1 MLESFLIIV
10 FVILLLAIPI
20 IQSLSNAVKQS
31 KRVYADISSVSTTAS
46 TAISAIET
54 AVNFAGGNAAEL
66 QSLVKRARRMLEQ
79 AAAILEG
86 IRMDTHACVK
96 PGTLSDNPT
105 RAEVILPES
114 GAFGNGRMF
123 GDALISES
131 KLVLR
136 NEPLRTLRQIR
147 STLASILSEVAVGL
161 SVPIVEEDGVRVDV
175 ESRVQTI
182 TSQSIIIDQ
191 EMVQL
196 LMQLVIA
203 CEEQRTR
210 FMTSRPTLAAYQF
223 QSNSVHSRNTLPA
236 YEFGSEKVL
245 AARPPQSQL
254 GPLPMRR
261 RTVSFSDQMMTE
273 SEMEANQPGR
283 NAMVQIEGTQMFS
296 EYASREKARRQ
307 QNASDVLTN
316 TIDNKDE
323 YTYTDADG
331 NIRTSQSAGEVT
343 NAFGIFGQGATGGV
357 QQGSY
362 TYAANL
368 DASASTRYTNMQSRS
383 ANVFVTS

>member
-54 AVNFAGGNAAEL
+54 AVNFTGGNAAEL

-105 RAEVILPES
+105 RAEVILPEV

-147 STLASILSEVAVGL
+147 SALASILSEVAVGL
-161 SVPIVEEDGVRVDV
+161 SVPIVEEDGVRMDV

-210 FMTSRPTLAAYQF
+210 FMTSRPALAAYQF

-283 NAMVQIEGTQMFS
+283 NAMLAIEGTQMFS
-296 EYASREKARRQ
+296 QYVSNEEALRQ
-307 QNASDVLTN
+307 QNASNNNDEAGDMTN
-316 TIDNKDE
+316 TL
-323 YTYTDADG
+323 
-331 NIRTSQSAGEVT
+331 
-343 NAFGIFGQGATGGV
+343 GIFGQGATGGV

-368 DASASTRYTNMQSRS
+368 DGNASTRYTNMQSRS

>member
-1 MLESFLIIV
+1 MLQSFLIIV

-54 AVNFAGGNAAEL
+54 AVDFKGGNSAEL

-79 AAAILEG
+79 AAAIIEG

-105 RAEVILPES
+105 RAEVILPEV
-114 GAFGNGRMF
+114 GAFGSGRMF

-147 STLASILSEVAVGL
+147 SAIATFLSEVAVGL

-196 LMQLVIA
+196 LIQLVIA

-210 FMTSRPTLAAYQF
+210 FMTSRPALAAYQF
-223 QSNSVHSRNTLPA
+223 QSNSVHNRNTLPV
-236 YEFGSEKVL
+236 YEFGREKVV
-245 AARPPQSQL
+245 AARPPQSQIE
-254 GPLPMRR
+254 PLPMRR
-261 RTVSFSDQMMTE
+261 RTLSFSDQMMTK

-283 NAMVQIEGTQMFS
+283 NAMKQIEGTQMFS
-296 EYASREKARRQ
+296 QYVSDEEALRQ
-307 QNASDVLTN
+307 QNASNNNDDPGDMTN
-316 TIDNKDE
+316 TL
-323 YTYTDADG
+323 
-331 NIRTSQSAGEVT
+331 
-343 NAFGIFGQGATGGV
+343 GIFGQGDTGGV
-357 QQGSY
+357 RQGSY
-362 TYAANL
+362 TFAANV
-368 DASASTRYTNMQSRS
+368 DASASTRYTNMQNRS
-383 ANVFVTS
+383 ANVFVRS